1 MFTAAVFTA
10 ARTWKQPECPSSG
23 EWIKK
28 MWCIYAVEYYSAIK
42 RNEMVSFAKTR
53 MNLETI
59 IQNAVSQK
67 DNHGLLM
74 FWVT

>member
-10 ARTWKQPECPSSG
+10 ARTWKQPEYPSSG

-28 MWCIYAVEYYSAIK
+28 IGCIYAVEYYSAIK
-42 RNEMVSFAKTR
+42 RNEMVSFAKTQ

>member
-1 MFTAAVFTA
+1 
-10 ARTWKQPECPSSG
+10 
-23 EWIKK
+23 
-28 MWCIYAVEYYSAIK
+28 
-42 RNEMVSFAKTR
+42 MVSFAKTQ